1 MRITVNVF
9 GSIKGPFS
17 SEVDLEEGATVA
29 DVVAWLRGADRL
41 PQVFEECRDV
51 RETRAAREAAET
63 QDVLG
68 GLLVVVNHV
77 NVSVLDGP
85 HTALKEGDRVTV
97 LTAMAGG

>member
-1 MRITVNVF
+1 MKITVNAF
-9 GSIKGPFS
+9 GSIKGPLS
-17 SEVDLEEGATVA
+17 AEVDFREGAMVA

-41 PQVFEECRDV
+41 PQVFEGSRDV
-51 RETRAAREAAET
+51 PGASGAGGAE
-63 QDVLG
+63 DALR

-85 HTALKEGDRVTV
+85 DTVLKEGDRVTV